1 MAYATLATRSLKPE
15 AFPLHAE
22 RALARTPNRLFLIG
36 VGLAIALSSIVMYE
50 PAPVDALVL
59 GLSVIGFLSGILSF
73 RGIQPVGLIPLA
85 FFAVAN
91 IVSLYDPLNPWRATW
106 YIFVTLY
113 LCLSWLFFVSFLWS
127 YGTGGMRTIV
137 KTYSFAAMLCIVPGL
152 LSYFHIIGLQHYL
165 LLYGRPKGTFKD
177 PNVYGPYLI
186 PVALFAVAG
195 LIWTRKSKKT
205 ALLQGAIALIAATGI
220 FLSYSRAC
228 WINFL
233 VSLFGYLFMAFL
245 FRPAGSPLPFPISR
259 IVLLFAGLTVCMAA
273 LLQVPE
279 VQEMIAHR
287 VTSSG
292 LQGYDRDRFRT
303 QRMALESVT
312 NRPLGIGP
320 GQAEQTFHYATHS
333 SYMRV
338 LSENGVVGAAA
349 FVVFI
354 GASLIRGL
362 VMGWKTRDPFW
373 QKIFFIASACILGHI
388 INSGVVDTVHWR
400 HFWLLLALPWY
411 NPGRALAEVPLNRR
425 AQI

>member
-1 MAYATLATRSLKPE
+1 MAYATLATRPVKP
-15 AFPLHAE
+15 AALPLHPP

-36 VGLAIALSSIVMYE
+36 VGIAVSLSSIVMYE

-59 GLSVIGFLSGILSF
+59 GLLLIGFLAGILGF
-73 RGIQPVGLIPLA
+73 RGVQPVGLIPLA

-91 IVSLYDPLNPWRATW
+91 IVSLYDPLNPTRATW
-106 YIFVTLY
+106 YVFVTLY

-127 YGTGGMRTIV
+127 YGTTGMRTIV
-137 KTYSFAAMLCIVPGL
+137 KTYSLAAMICILPGL
-152 LSYFHIIGLQHYL
+152 LSYFHVIGLQHYL

-177 PNVYGPYLI
+177 PNVYGPFLI
-186 PVALFAVAG
+186 PVALFAIAG
-195 LIWTRKSKKT
+195 LIFTRKSKK
-205 ALLQGAIALIAATGI
+205 AAIVQSAIALISAAGI

-228 WINFL
+228 WINFVISL
-233 VSLFGYLFMAFL
+233 VGYLFMAFL
-245 FRPAGSPLPFPISR
+245 FRPVGSPAPFPISR
-259 IVLLFAGLTVCMAA
+259 IFLLFAGLAICMVG

-279 VQEMIAHR
+279 VQDMLSHR

-292 LQGYDRDRFRT
+292 LQRYDRDRFRT

-312 NRPLGIGP
+312 QRPLGIGP
-320 GQAEQTFHYATHS
+320 GQAEPTFHYATHS

-354 GASLIRGL
+354 TASLIRGL
-362 VMGWKTRDPFW
+362 VMGWRTRDPFW

-411 NPGRALAEVPLNRR
+411 NPIGASERVLRS
-425 AQI
+425 